1 MKEIE
6 EKINDPDIWN
16 DQNKAQPLFARQSE
30 CRNIINTC
38 QELDKGLEDILL
50 YLEMAEEG
58 DESAVKELNIEYEK
72 IISFLEKTE
81 TESLLSGPYDKGGAI
96 LSVHSGA
103 VGTDAQDWAEML
115 LRMYMRWCQ
124 KSSFKT
130 ETVDISYGE
139 EAGIKSCTV
148 MVNGNSAYGY
158 LKGENGIH
166 RLVRLSPFDSAHRR
180 HTSFAQIEIIPQ
192 YDDEID
198 IEIDPKDLRIE
209 TYRSSGAGGQ
219 HVNKTDSAVRII
231 HIPSG
236 IIVQCQNERSQHSNK
251 LTAMKI
257 LKSRLFEKERI
268 EKEKK
273 LSELR
278 GEHKDIG
285 WGSQLRSYVFHPY
298 SLVKDHLTGF
308 ETGNIQAVMNGEI
321 DGFIK
326 AFLTKR

>member
-1 MKEIE
+1 M
-6 EKINDPDIWN
+6 
-16 DQNKAQPLFARQSE
+16 
-30 CRNIINTC
+30 
-38 QELDKGLEDILL
+38 
-50 YLEMAEEG
+50 
-58 DESAVKELNIEYEK
+58 
-72 IISFLEKTE
+72 
-81 TESLLSGPYDKGGAI
+81 
-96 LSVHSGA
+96 
-103 VGTDAQDWAEML
+103 
-115 LRMYMRWCQ
+115 
-124 KSSFKT
+124 
-130 ETVDISYGE
+130 
-139 EAGIKSCTV
+139 
-148 MVNGNSAYGY
+148 
-158 LKGENGIH
+158 
-166 RLVRLSPFDSAHRR
+166 
-180 HTSFAQIEIIPQ
+180 
-192 YDDEID
+192 
-198 IEIDPKDLRIE
+198 RIE

>member
-1 MKEIE
+1 
-6 EKINDPDIWN
+6 
-16 DQNKAQPLFARQSE
+16 
-30 CRNIINTC
+30 
-38 QELDKGLEDILL
+38 
-50 YLEMAEEG
+50 MAEEG
-58 DESAVKELNIEYEK
+58 DESALKELNSEYEK
-72 IISFLEKTE
+72 ILSFLEKTE

-103 VGTDAQDWAEML
+103 GGTDAQDWAEML
-115 LRMYMRWCQ
+115 LRMYLRWCQ

-198 IEIDPKDLRIE
+198 VEIDPKDLKIE

-219 HVNKTDSAVRII
+219 HVNKTDSAVRLI

-326 AFLTKR
+326 AFLVKR

>member
-6 EKINDPDIWN
+6 EQINDPNIWN
-16 DQNKAQPLFARQSE
+16 DQAKAQPLFARQSE
-30 CRNIINTC
+30 CRTVINTC
-38 QELDKGLEDILL
+38 QELDRGLEDILV
-50 YLEMAEEG
+50 YSEMAEEG
-58 DESAVKELNIEYEK
+58 DESALKELNSEYEK
-72 IISFLEKTE
+72 ILSFLEKTE

-103 VGTDAQDWAEML
+103 GGTDAQDWAEML
-115 LRMYMRWCQ
+115 LRMYLRWCQ

-219 HVNKTDSAVRII
+219 HVNKTDSAVRLI

-257 LKSRLFEKERI
+257 LKSRLFEKERV

-273 LSELR
+273 LNELR

-326 AFLTKR
+326 AFLVKR